1 MTNGEADSSDKE
13 NAAPRAGAQRNGG
26 NHFCCSFPSKTRLD
40 HDVEGAGKNVDTVIT
55 ASTWLSNI
63 LPTPKE
69 ELDRELSPSPQ
80 QRAVIQVD
88 KQTKGHKVLVTD
100 KRNTTYVF
108 LITSVIHNPIS
119 G

>member
-1 MTNGEADSSDKE
+1 MPLRELALRGMGVITSV
-13 NAAPRAGAQRNGG
+13 
-26 NHFCCSFPSKTRLD
+26 FLFLPSKTRLD

-100 KRNTTYVF
+100 KRITTYVF
-108 LITSVIHNPIS
+108 LITSVIHNPIL